1 MKSSEALNHPS
12 WNKIFPRWFATST
25 DRSMATDGLSARG
38 AEDDEDEEEDEDKKE
53 EEGDEDDSGY
63 SE

>member
-1 MKSSEALNHPS
+1 M
-12 WNKIFPRWFATST
+12 NKTLSNWFVAST

-53 EEGDEDDSGY
+53 EEGDEDESDEDESDGY